1 MKITMEFSELNDTL
15 QRFVQ
20 VGFMEAVRAYEPAQD
35 MLKQK
40 DVKGWLKM
48 MHIDEGTFKALVKN
62 KSVRA
67 RRKGTAVNSPLYYS
81 KREIKQ
87 ALATVGLLKVINK
100 YDDIS

>member
-1 MKITMEFSELNDTL
+1 MKVTIEFNELNDTL

-35 MLKQK
+35 MLRQK

-48 MHIDEGTFKALVKN
+48 MHIDESTFKALVK
-62 KSVRA
+62 KGAVMA
-67 RRKGTAVNSPLYYS
+67 RRYGTAVNSPLYYS

-87 ALATVGLLKVINK
+87 ALATVGLLKLINR
-100 YDDIS
+100 YDD